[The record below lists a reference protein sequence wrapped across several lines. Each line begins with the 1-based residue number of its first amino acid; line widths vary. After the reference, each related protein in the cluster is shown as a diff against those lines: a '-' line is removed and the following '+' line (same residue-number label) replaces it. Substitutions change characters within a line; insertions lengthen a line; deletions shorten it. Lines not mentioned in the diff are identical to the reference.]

1 MTKINKDRKG
11 CIDVFNSFLVVLASY
26 AGVFE
31 FPVIYPCFEI
41 PNRLI
46 LFSKC
51 ISSKDHNYWV
61 HFFEDDYL
69 FERLWRNP
77 KKYLPILKQYNG
89 VILPDFSLYRDM
101 PLVMQ
106 LWNIYRSRAIGCWL
120 QTSGVKVIPNVR
132 FGDERTYRCC
142 CDGLPKRSVIAIGTH
157 GTIKNA
163 LDREIFVKGLDV
175 VIRRLQP
182 TSIVIYGSAP
192 EYIFSK
198 YREQNIQ
205 IIPFESEFSKAMKQ
219 TKGVK

>member
-163 LDREIFVKGLDV
+163 LVREIFVKGLDV

>member
-1 MTKINKDRKG
+1 MSSINKNRNS
-11 CIDVFNSFLVVLASY
+11 CIDVFNSFLVVLATY

-31 FPVIYPCFEI
+31 FPVINPCFEI
-41 PNRLI
+41 PNALL

-51 ISSKDHNYWV
+51 LSSQSRNYWV

-120 QTSGVKVIPNVR
+120 QANGIKVIPNVR
-132 FGDERTYRCC
+132 FGDNRTYHCC
-142 CDGLPKRSVIAIGTH
+142 CDGLSKHSVIAIGTH
-157 GTIKNA
+157 GTMKNS
-163 LDREIFVKGLDV
+163 LDREIYIKGLDI
-175 VIRRLQP
+175 VIKKLQP
-182 TSIVIYGSAP
+182 IAIVIYGSAP
-192 EYIFSK
+192 ESVFSK
-198 YREQNIQ
+198 YREQGIKLIQ
-205 IIPFESEFSKAMKQ
+205 FESDFAIAMKQ
-219 TKGVK
+219 AKEAN